1 LTYLYITIRDFGSL
15 GCPWKM
21 ANLWCKSQDWKLSW

>member
-1 LTYLYITIRDFGSL
+1 
-15 GCPWKM
+15 M